1 MANSSR
7 GGVQVTNLTWTPFA
21 SPAPLLQNIT
31 LTIAPG
37 ERVLLVGPS
46 GSGKSTLLRAIAGV
60 LNDTESGELAGSILT
75 DSTGLLLQD
84 PNDSI
89 ISGSIFREVAFG
101 LENAGL
107 PRVKMPPLVRKILDS
122 VGLSKPLEHPSR
134 DLSGGEMQRMA
145 FAGVVAT
152 QPNILLL
159 DEPTS
164 MLDENSAASVRR
176 TVALAVE
183 DRKSTLIVVEHRF
196 EAWLPLVDRM
206 LVLSPT
212 GSLIFDG
219 KPAAVLSAHAQEL
232 LDLGVWVPGIPTP
245 KPRKFSLGTHGSGK
259 VTALTGMSGAG
270 KTTELKRRL
279 RADPMAATILTGA
292 GYVPQQPEITIIG
305 NTVFESTFLTAR
317 MAAQGL
323 GFPEGDARTRTMAL
337 LDTLG
342 VSHLVDRN
350 PYEISGGEQRR
361 VALATALAHFPAV
374 VYLDEPTVGQD
385 RESWAAIVG
394 VIRAAREAGVK
405 VTLATHDPA
414 LIALADEVINIEA
427 EVAPDKLPP
436 PTLISG
442 LVIFLAPMFLLLG
455 SLAVTSLASALALAA
470 STLVTMAAVWIAG
483 LRIPNPKVLL
493 PGVIGVVSIGLSNW
507 YLSANMDPQ
516 NGIIAGLKVAS
527 FIIPGI
533 MFATQLRPIP
543 FGDQLAQTLR
553 LPARPVIAAVAAMQ
567 RIASLV
573 DLWDELR
580 FIHKIRGIGS
590 GRGPKARVQEFVRLM
605 FSLLVQAIRDAGTT
619 AVAMDSRG
627 FSRPFGGPKGR
638 RTWAEA
644 PRWGRLDWLTLLLAI
659 GAAITPLLI
668 V

>member
-1 MANSSR
+1 M
-7 GGVQVTNLTWTPFA
+7 
-21 SPAPLLQNIT
+21 
-31 LTIAPG
+31 
-37 ERVLLVGPS
+37 
-46 GSGKSTLLRAIAGV
+46 RAIAGV
-60 LNDTESGELAGSILT
+60 LNDTESGELTGSIVT

-101 LENAGL
+101 LENTGL
-107 PRVKMPPLVRKILDS
+107 PRVEMPPLVRKILDS

-134 DLSGGEMQRMA
+134 ELSGGEMQRMA
-145 FAGVVAT
+145 FAGVIAT
-152 QPNILLL
+152 QPDVLLL

-164 MLDENSAASVRR
+164 MLDEASAASVRHS
-176 TVALAVE
+176 VSLAVE
-183 DRKSTLIVVEHRF
+183 QRKSTLIVVEHRF

-219 KPAAVLSAHAQEL
+219 KPAAVLSEHAQEL
-232 LDLGVWVPGIPTP
+232 LDLGIWVPGVPTP
-245 KPRKFSLGTHGSGK
+245 EPKKFSLGTHGSGQI
-259 VTALTGMSGAG
+259 TALTGMSGAG

-292 GYVPQQPEITIIG
+292 GYVPQQPEITTIG

-323 GFPEGDARTRTMAL
+323 GLPEGDARTRTMAL

-361 VALATALAHFPAV
+361 VALATALAHFPMV

-385 RESWAAIVG
+385 RESWARIVG
-394 VIRAAREAGVK
+394 VILAAREAGVK
-405 VTLATHDPA
+405 VTLATHDLA
-414 LIALADEVINIEA
+414 LIALADEVIDLEA
-427 EVAPDKLPP
+427 EVAPDKWPP
-436 PTLISG
+436 PALISG
-442 LVIFLAPMFLLLG
+442 LVGFLAPLIFLLG
-455 SLAVTSLASALALAA
+455 SLAVTSLASAIALAA
-470 STLVTMAAVWIAG
+470 SVLVTMAAVFYAG
-483 LRIPNPKVLL
+483 LRIPKPKVLL
-493 PGVIGVVSIGLSNW
+493 PGVFGVLSIGLSNW
-507 YLSANMDPQ
+507 YLSADMAPE
-516 NGIIAGLKVAS
+516 NGLIAGLKAAS

-533 MFATQLRPIP
+533 IFATQIRPIP
-543 FGDQLAQTLR
+543 LGDQLAQTLR
-553 LPARPVIAAVAAMQ
+553 FPARPVIAAVAAMQ
-567 RIASLV
+567 RMGSLI

-590 GRGPKARVQEFVRLM
+590 GRGPKARIQEFARLM
-605 FSLLVQAIRDAGTT
+605 FGLLVQAVRDAGTT

-638 RTWAEA
+638 RTWAEV
-644 PRWGRLDWLTLLLAI
+644 PRWGRLDGLTLCLAV
-659 GAAITPLLI
+659 GAAITPLLFG
-668 V
+668 

>member
-1 MANSSR
+1 M
-7 GGVQVTNLTWTPFA
+7 
-21 SPAPLLQNIT
+21 
-31 LTIAPG
+31 
-37 ERVLLVGPS
+37 
-46 GSGKSTLLRAIAGV
+46 RAIAGV
-60 LNDTESGELAGSILT
+60 LNDTESGELTGSIVT

-101 LENAGL
+101 LENTGL
-107 PRVKMPPLVRKILDS
+107 PRVEMPPLVRKILDS

-134 DLSGGEMQRMA
+134 ELSGGEMQRMA
-145 FAGVVAT
+145 FAGVIAT
-152 QPNILLL
+152 QPDVLLL

-164 MLDENSAASVRR
+164 MLDEASAASVRHS
-176 TVALAVE
+176 VSLAVE
-183 DRKSTLIVVEHRF
+183 QRKSTLIVVEHRF

-219 KPAAVLSAHAQEL
+219 KPAAVLSEHAQEL
-232 LDLGVWVPGIPTP
+232 LDLGIWVPGVPTP
-245 KPRKFSLGTHGSGK
+245 EPKKFSLGTHGSGQI
-259 VTALTGMSGAG
+259 TALTGMSGAG

-292 GYVPQQPEITIIG
+292 GYVPQQPEITTIG

-323 GFPEGDARTRTMAL
+323 GLPEGDARTRTMAL

-361 VALATALAHFPAV
+361 VALATALAHFPMV

-385 RESWAAIVG
+385 RESWARIVG
-394 VIRAAREAGVK
+394 VILATREAGVK
-405 VTLATHDPA
+405 VTLATHDLA
-414 LIALADEVINIEA
+414 LIALADEVIDLEA
-427 EVAPDKLPP
+427 EVAPDKWPP
-436 PTLISG
+436 PALISG
-442 LVIFLAPMFLLLG
+442 LVGFLAPLIFLLG
-455 SLAVTSLASALALAA
+455 SLAVTSLASAIALAA
-470 STLVTMAAVWIAG
+470 SVLVTMAAVFYAG
-483 LRIPNPKVLL
+483 LRIPKPKVLL
-493 PGVIGVVSIGLSNW
+493 PGVFGVLSIGLSNW
-507 YLSANMDPQ
+507 YLSADMAPE
-516 NGIIAGLKVAS
+516 NGLIAGLKAAS
-527 FIIPGI
+527 FVIPGI
-533 MFATQLRPIP
+533 IFATQIRPIP
-543 FGDQLAQTLR
+543 LGDQLAQTLR
-553 LPARPVIAAVAAMQ
+553 FPARPVIAAVAAMQ
-567 RIASLV
+567 RMGSLI

-590 GRGPKARVQEFVRLM
+590 GRGPKARIQEFARLM
-605 FSLLVQAIRDAGTT
+605 FGLLVQAVRDAGTT

-638 RTWAEA
+638 RTWAEV
-644 PRWGRLDWLTLLLAI
+644 PRWGRLDGLTLCLAV
-659 GAAITPLLI
+659 GAAITPLLFG
-668 V
+668 